1 MATFDYVEDWWSNNT
16 ELVQKCIDD
25 PEKILTSDY
34 GHKKGAYLA
43 SVKLKNENDEMVY
56 IPMYAGEAGADD
68 EHDRSIADRLKEH
81 IRIWL
86 GSYTE
91 YWTGIRKSDLESGE
105 MKIHV
110 QIVGEA
116 KTLERRKEL
125 ERETIVSA
133 CPYLQ
138 YGPYKKYD
146 SKYDD
151 LDLCIIPFNGTRRK
165 AFIDRAKKEG
175 IEIQENSLIEYILGG
190 DFCPNWKTVLGLM
203 KMPKNQEMIEN
214 VQANIRKLK
223 CEINPSSEEYKKI
236 KELVDEGLGIQG
248 GRGCTYPYLVR
259 VLSYALI

>member
-1 MATFDYVEDWWSNNT
+1 MYRGGTVDAIPERYRNRT
-16 ELVQKCIDD
+16 ETDD
-25 PEKILTSDY
+25 PEKILSSGY
-34 GHKKGAYLA
+34 GHKKGVYLV
-43 SVKLKNENDEMVY
+43 SVKLKNQNDEIVF

-86 GSYTE
+86 GPYTE
-91 YWTGIRKSDLESGE
+91 YWTGMRKSDLESGE

-116 KTLERRKEL
+116 ETLEKRKEL
-125 ERETIVSA
+125 ERETIVSK

-165 AFIDRAKKEG
+165 AFINRAKKEDVD
-175 IEIQENSLIEYILGG
+175 INENRLVTYILGN
-190 DFCPNWKTVLGLM
+190 DFRPDWKAVLSSM
-203 KMPKNQEMIEN
+203 KKMPKNEETLET
-214 VQANIRKLK
+214 VRTNIGRLK
-223 CEINPSSEEYKKI
+223 YEINSTSEDYSKI
-236 KELVDEGLGIQG
+236 KELLDKGLGIET
-248 GRGCTYPYLVR
+248 GRGCTYPYLIK
-259 VLSYALI
+259 VLSYALL